1 MHRKNLPFRFGWV
14 NGNCH
19 FELLTSFGISEVLLP
34 NLAIY
39 VPSRG
44 KSANLVGA
52 FTYEDIKRFLER
64 AFAGKVAVFPIAK
77 PDFSH
82 SECAPKAVPDDSTT
96 KDLVDEVLEEAR
108 KAEPGSSPNQH
119 KKPKGKKG
127 KSKSDL

>member
-1 MHRKNLPFRFGWV
+1 M
-14 NGNCH
+14 
-19 FELLTSFGISEVLLP
+19 LLP

-39 VPSRG
+39 VPSRV

-64 AFAGKVAVFPIAK
+64 AFAGKVAVFPVTL
-77 PDFSH
+77 PDFSQ
-82 SECAPKAVPDDSTT
+82 SECAPKTVPDDSTT
-96 KDLVDEVLEEAR
+96 KELVDEVLEEAR
-108 KAEPGSSPNQH
+108 KAESSSPNQH

>member
-1 MHRKNLPFRFGWV
+1 M

-19 FELLTSFGISEVLLP
+19 YELLTSFGISEVLLP

-39 VPSRG
+39 VPSRK

-64 AFAGKVAVFPIAK
+64 AFAGKVAVFAVSE

-82 SECAPKAVPDDSTT
+82 SECTHKAVPDESSTQG
-96 KDLVDEVLEEAR
+96 LVEEVLEDAR
-108 KAEPGSSPNQH
+108 KAEHTSPNQH
-119 KKPKGKKG
+119 KKPRGKKG